1 MPRTGQDV
9 YPALQ
14 ERGCLYRETETWM
27 RGCARIQIRVGN
39 ESGSAGYYLRL
50 PADDF
55 CGRRRFFV

>member
-14 ERGCLYRETETWM
+14 ERGCLYRDTETWM
-27 RGCARIQIRVGN
+27 RGCARIQIRAGN

-55 CGRRRFFV
+55 